1 MITSKSNP
9 LTKSIVP
16 HDNAVKLS
24 DQPLDD
30 GYRFWAICMPKGGG
44 KTTLVYN
51 LITNK
56 GSPYYKLFDRIYMF
70 SPTAENQ
77 EYMKDFVD
85 TLKADGQFYNELN
98 EETLED
104 CLNKL
109 ERFNYN
115 FIHAREPQTKKMKEA
130 EEALRRRGIKRED
143 MDDSIIGK
151 LINKRKPHSLIF
163 FDDCLNELK
172 KSTEKSIQ
180 SKLWTRNRHYY
191 TNIIISTQR
200 YLKLNPTIRNNLD
213 TISFGK
219 TSNLK
224 EYETLED
231 DLNVDSKLLKKVYDY
246 ATKEPFSFLH
256 ITFNGGQPRFFKKF
270 DPIIIS

>member
-1 MITSKSNP
+1 
-9 LTKSIVP
+9 
-16 HDNAVKLS
+16 
-24 DQPLDD
+24 
-30 GYRFWAICMPKGGG
+30 MPKGGG

-56 GSPYYKLFDRIYMF
+56 NSPYYKLFDRIYMF

-77 EYMKDFVD
+77 EYMKDLVD

-98 EETLED
+98 EETLQD

-180 SKLWTRNRHYY
+180 SKLWPRNRHYY

-200 YLKLNPTIRNNLD
+200 YLKLNPTIRTNLD

-224 EYETLED
+224 EYETLDD
-231 DLNVDSKLLKKVYDY
+231 DLDIDSKLLKKVYDY

-256 ITFNGGQPRFFKKF
+256 ITFNSGQPRFFKKF
-270 DPIIIS
+270 DPIIIG